1 MVHSG
6 TKYGL
11 MAVYVERLT
20 ISRPVNAGLRQR
32 AMAAETTPLRHPER
46 YHCKGPDLA
55 DFHRHVS
62 DSGEGRWTLQAAID
76 EDALTPAISA
86 APYARFSACGQ
97 AEYADKPLSV
107 RRFEFANP
115 IEKPTGSVR

>member
-1 MVHSG
+1 MVHNG

-11 MAVYVERLT
+11 MAACVERLI
-20 ISRPVNAGLRQR
+20 ISHPVNAGLRQR
-32 AMAAETTPLRHPER
+32 AMAAETTPLRHPEP

-76 EDALTPAISA
+76 ENVLAPAISA
-86 APYARFSACGQ
+86 APYARFSPCSQ
-97 AEYADKPLSV
+97 AEYADKPLSA

-115 IEKPTGSVR
+115 IAEPIG